1 LSEQDHP
8 APIRPYRAGKAS
20 LVAKRLPT
28 QGARMIRI
36 LLVEDHA
43 AFRQGLAFLL
53 GREPDLEVVA
63 QAGSLAEAR
72 GVLGGEIDV
81 TVLDL
86 RLPDGDGTELVERL
100 REANPDVSVVVLT
113 AAVGPDRLAEAQEAG
128 ADAVLGKVEAPARIV
143 GEIRRLAGSG

>member
-1 LSEQDHP
+1 
-8 APIRPYRAGKAS
+8 
-20 LVAKRLPT
+20 
-28 QGARMIRI
+28 MIRI

-72 GVLGGEIDV
+72 GVVGGGIDV

-86 RLPDGDGTELVERL
+86 RLPDGDGAELVEGL

-113 AAVGPDRLAEAQEAG
+113 AAIGPDRLAEVQEAG

-143 GEIRRLAGSG
+143 GEIRRLAGSR